1 MPALCIRRAI
11 KCANFP
17 ALTAKPETQRKQ
29 APVMSRV
36 PIIDP
41 LTATGEAAR
50 FFEASAQ
57 FRGRVPNSARVWG
70 HIPHIAKFQLLA
82 GVGLQRE
89 GGGGVLSC
97 RIKEMAVLKTSH
109 VNGCAY

>member
-1 MPALCIRRAI
+1 
-11 KCANFP
+11 
-17 ALTAKPETQRKQ
+17 
-29 APVMSRV
+29 MSRV
-36 PIIDP
+36 PITDP
-41 LTATGEAAR
+41 LTATGETAR
-50 FFEASAQ
+50 FFEASKQ

-89 GGGGVLSC
+89 SGGGMLSC